1 MAKNGIHSHHGF
13 HTMFF
18 SLTSAVTSAINYLAH
33 RQLCPKDASLT
44 FLVEIARCDNVPIY
58 TFEDLYHLHI
68 HPLDCDRL
76 RSGV

>member
-44 FLVEIARCDNVPIY
+44 FLVEIARCDNVPNTLSRICTIY
-58 TFEDLYHLHI
+58 TFI
-68 HPLDCDRL
+68 P
-76 RSGV
+76 